1 VILQGG
7 LHTLAALTLEANL
20 MEDLEYFF
28 NELKEHY
35 SKEKQNFPWTWESV
49 LGFGGKSTELAKALG
64 SCGATRTF
72 VYYIAYNLS
81 KNILHGPLPSHL
93 HSRMIL
99 ENKNTWSEKYVKFL
113 EGK

>member
-1 VILQGG
+1 MFEG
-7 LHTLAALTLEANL
+7 NP
-20 MEDLEYFF
+20 MEDLQSFF

-35 SKEKQNFPWTWESV
+35 FKEKQNFPWTWEGVDSDN
-49 LGFGGKSTELAKALG
+49 
-64 SCGATRTF
+64 ATTRNF

-93 HSRMIL
+93 HSRMIFD
-99 ENKNTWSEKYVKFL
+99 NRNMWSERYVKFL

>member
-1 VILQGG
+1 M
-7 LHTLAALTLEANL
+7 LTLEANQ
-20 MEDLEYFF
+20 MENLEYFF

-49 LGFGGKSTELAKALG
+49 LGFGDKSLNCRVG
-64 SCGATRTF
+64 DTRAF
-72 VYYIAYNLS
+72 VHYIAYNLS

-99 ENKNTWSEKYVKFL
+99 EEKNMWSENYVKFL